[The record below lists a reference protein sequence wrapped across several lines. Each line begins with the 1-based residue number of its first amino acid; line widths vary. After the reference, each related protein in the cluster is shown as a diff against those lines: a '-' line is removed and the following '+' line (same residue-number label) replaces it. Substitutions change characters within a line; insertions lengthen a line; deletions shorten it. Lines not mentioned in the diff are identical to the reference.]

1 MYNIYIYANFCF
13 NIYIYMYIP
22 IDHIYIYIC
31 ERDLLGPF
39 HVYHLYEE
47 FNSFTY

>member
-1 MYNIYIYANFCF
+1 MY
-13 NIYIYMYIP
+13 IYIYMYIYLP
-22 IDHIYIYIC
+22 VYIYIYIC

-47 FNSFTY
+47 FNLFTY